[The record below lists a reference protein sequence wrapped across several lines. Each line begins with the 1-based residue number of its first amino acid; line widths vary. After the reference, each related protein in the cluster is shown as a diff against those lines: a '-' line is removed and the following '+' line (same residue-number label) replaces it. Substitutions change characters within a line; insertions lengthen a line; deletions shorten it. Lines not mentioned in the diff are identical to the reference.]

1 MLLMRTALTE
11 NQSDQ
16 TRTILTA
23 YATSTPLP
31 GYAGAWTYTNL
42 VTEKSNQLTDEL
54 RTYMFEVN
62 PLATKPEIKQ
72 AAEVLFNIKI
82 SSVRTMNV
90 RGKTR
95 GNRFKMGRLSHW
107 KKAYVTLQPDSPAL
121 DLF

>member
-1 MLLMRTALTE
+1 MSIHKAP
-11 NQSDQ
+11 
-16 TRTILTA
+16 
-23 YATSTPLP
+23 TPVRSFGPKLDAHQIIVRP
-31 GYAGAWTYTNL
+31 L

-82 SSVRTMNV
+82 SSGRTMNV